1 MRDIRDICLEDSLK
15 LSLLRLSKNEEQ
27 EFAIKFEK
35 IIGML
40 NKISEFEIKDG
51 IQKEACNFSVLRD
64 DEILPSLAI
73 ESIKNFSNVFVDGY
87 FSSPKV
93 FE

>member
-1 MRDIRDICLEDSLK
+1 MRDIHLEDSLK
-15 LSLLRLSKNEEQ
+15 LSLLKFSKSEEL

-35 IIGML
+35 IVGML

-51 IQKEACNFSVLRD
+51 IQKKTCNFSDLRN
-64 DEILPSLAI
+64 DEILPSLTI

-87 FSSPKV
+87 FSSPKI